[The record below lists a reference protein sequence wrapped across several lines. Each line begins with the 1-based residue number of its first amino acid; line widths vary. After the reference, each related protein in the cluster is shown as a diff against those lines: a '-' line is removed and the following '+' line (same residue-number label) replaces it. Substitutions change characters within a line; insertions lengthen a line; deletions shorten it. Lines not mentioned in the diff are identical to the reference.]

1 VSETMCSPLAWGYIS
16 YILSFSPHSWIRL
29 QQTWQSRANQGL
41 QGLHCWTL
49 LHQVWKPSLSGWW
62 YTYPSEKY
70 ESVGMV
76 IPNIWKNISQWEG
89 LSHILWKQIIQMFQ
103 TTNQFTYE
111 LQDQQIVSCDV
122 TRPVPGP
129 AANFRACRWLG
140 HPRNPGVS
148 GYTGHPIW
156 ARRSPG
162 QVTQK

>member
-1 VSETMCSPLAWGYIS
+1 VWGNCWLSYKAYVEHLAVSETMCSPLAWGYIS

-70 ESVGMV
+70 ESVGMI

-89 LSHILWKQIIQMFQ
+89 LSHIYKYVYGKWKNMSSSVGIMKFPTERKNEI
-103 TTNQFTYE
+103 N
-111 LQDQQIVSCDV
+111 
-122 TRPVPGP
+122 GP
-129 AANFRACRWLG
+129 NHQSAIDHF
-140 HPRNPGVS
+140 
-148 GYTGHPIW
+148 
-156 ARRSPG
+156 
-162 QVTQK
+162 